1 MSDIEILLILV
12 NLLSAAQSR
21 RSQSREVETIQ
32 RIVRKKIR
40 SIRDQTYK
48 A

>member
-1 MSDIEILLILV
+1 MRDLEILLILV

-21 RSQSREVETIQ
+21 RSQSREVETIH

>member
-1 MSDIEILLILV
+1 MSDLEILLILV